1 MKLEHVAINV
11 PDPAAMARWW
21 GEHLGMR
28 TVLASQDSPYIHFI
42 ADEAGSML
50 ELYNN
55 PAAPMPDYAS
65 MNPFNLH
72 IAFSSA
78 DIEADRQRL
87 IAAGATPVGEI
98 TTTPAGDKLAFL
110 RDPWQVPFQFV
121 QRKKPLL
128 GE

>member
-11 PDPAAMARWW
+11 PDPAALARWW

-28 TVLASQDSPYIHFI
+28 TVLASDTSPFMHFI

-55 PAAPMPDYAS
+55 PAAPVPDYA
-65 MNPFNLH
+65 NVHHINLH
-72 IAFSSA
+72 IAFATS
-78 DIEADRQRL
+78 DIHADRQRML
-87 IAAGATPVGEI
+87 DAGATAIGEV
-98 TTTPAGDKLAFL
+98 TTTPAGDQLAFL

-121 QRKKPLL
+121 QRRKPLV
-128 GE
+128 